1 MEDKKRVRYEND
13 PKINYSDKDENSL
26 KDAQD
31 GINGSWT
38 SYTELKGSA
47 YKKRLDELNWSYDS
61 LTFSDTFIKR
71 RKDSIRKKGMN
82 KTKKK

>member
-47 YKKRLDELNWSYDS
+47 YKKRLDELN
-61 LTFSDTFIKR
+61 
-71 RKDSIRKKGMN
+71 
-82 KTKKK
+82 